1 MNFDTADLCDAH
13 SDTIKV
19 LAPNFISF
27 GGIEKCAGEIVTIKL
42 DEDNSGLITLLKEN
56 GNGKIAVVDVNESY
70 VAVVG
75 DTLMGYAKEN
85 QWAGILINGY
95 VRDTDNTLNIDVG
108 LFALGSCPRKS
119 KKKSTAIRDIELN
132 FAGITCKSG
141 DYLYADN
148 DGIIISEIDLLA

>member
-13 SDTIKV
+13 NDDVKV
-19 LAPNFISF
+19 LAPKFISF
-27 GGIEKCAGEIVTIKL
+27 GGTLKCSGEIVTIKL
-42 DEDNSGLITLLKEN
+42 DEDNSGLIALLKEN
-56 GNGKIAVVDVNESY
+56 GNGKIAVVDVGESY

-95 VRDTDNTLNIDVG
+95 VRDIVNTLKIDVG
-108 LFALGSCPRKS
+108 LFALGTCPRKS
-119 KKKSTAIRDIELN
+119 KKKAEAQRSVVLN

-141 DYLYADN
+141 DYLYADS
-148 DGIIISEIDLLA
+148 DGIIISKTDLLA

>member
-13 SDTIKV
+13 GENVKV

-27 GGIEKCAGEIVTIKL
+27 GGVEKCAGEIVSLRI

-56 GNGKIAVVDVNESY
+56 GKGKIAVVDAGERY

-85 QWAGILINGY
+85 GWEGILINGY

-108 LFALGSCPRKS
+108 LFALGTCPRKS
-119 KKKSTAIRDIELN
+119 KKKALSERDVELS
-132 FAGITCKSG
+132 FADITCKSG
-141 DYLYADN
+141 EYLYADN
-148 DGIIISEIDLLA
+148 DGIIISETALI